1 MSWIKRNLFF
11 VVGGL
16 VTLLLLGGAGYYIY
30 QSCDQNGQARDALNE
45 AYSSLD
51 ALSQKNPSPGN
62 DQVNNIDAAV
72 EQYRQLT
79 NWIASV
85 SGNFQPIPTIPANP
99 SSDSATFRTALA
111 QTIKQ
116 LQDEAGADNVALP
129 ANYGFSFEAYRNQLN
144 LNVASLPA
152 LAVQLGEVKAIA
164 DILLNAR
171 VNALD
176 GIQRLRVSD
185 TDVSGPASDY
195 LDGTAVTNDLAVVTP
210 YAVTFR
216 SFTPEIAKVLAGF
229 AAGSSSIIVKSIAVQ
244 PSSTGGAPAG
254 MDAGNPNMAPGMMP
268 GQFQPGM
275 NPGMPGGPGGNPMYG
290 MNPFM
295 RPPGMAPAAQP
306 VAPKGGLPT
315 VIKEQMLT
323 VTLQLEVVKLL
334 PHK

>member
-51 ALSQKNPSPGN
+51 ALNQKNPSPGN
-62 DQVNNIDAAV
+62 DQVNNIDAAI

-79 NWIASV
+79 NWMASV
-85 SGNFQPIPTIPANP
+85 AGNFQPIPTIPANAGF
-99 SSDSATFRTALA
+99 DSATFRTALA

-116 LQDEAGADNVALP
+116 LQDQAAADNVTLP

-144 LNVASLPA
+144 LNAASLPA
-152 LAVQLGEVKAIA
+152 LAVQLGEVKTIA
-164 DILLNAR
+164 DILLTAR

-195 LDGTAVTNDLAVVTP
+195 MDGAAVTNDLAVLTP
-210 YAVTFR
+210 YTVTFR
-216 SFTPEIAKVLAGF
+216 SFTPEIARVLAGF
-229 AAGSSSIIVKSIAVQ
+229 KDSPYSVIVKSIAVQ
-244 PSSTGGAPAG
+244 PSANAGNPGGP
-254 MDAGNPNMAPGMMP
+254 DAGNPNMAPGMMP
-268 GQFQPGM
+268 AGFAPGM
-275 NPGMPGGPGGNPMYG
+275 NPGMPGMPTMPG
-290 MNPFM
+290 MNPYM
-295 RPPGMAPAAQP
+295 RPPGMVPPVQP
-306 VAPKGGLPT
+306 VTTRGGLPT
-315 VIKEQMLT
+315 VVKEQMLT